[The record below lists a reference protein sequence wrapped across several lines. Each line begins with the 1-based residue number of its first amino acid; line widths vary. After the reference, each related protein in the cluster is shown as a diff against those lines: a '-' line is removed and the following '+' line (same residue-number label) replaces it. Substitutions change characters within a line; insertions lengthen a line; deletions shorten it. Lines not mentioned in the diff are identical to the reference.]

1 MIKLLKE
8 LKWSPDGCAVETISA
23 GEYQVGSLPLRAVAI
38 ALELGFLESSESS
51 DIQPPLGTIVVT
63 DSPVVTDPVVVTDSP
78 VVTDPVVVTETEV
91 KKVKK

>member
-8 LKWSPDGCAVETISA
+8 LKWSPDGCAVETISP
-23 GEYQVGSLPLRAVAI
+23 GEYQVGILPPRAVAI
-38 ALELGFLESSESS
+38 ALELGFLEDSESS
-51 DIQPPLGTIVVT
+51 DIQPPLGTIVAT